1 MTMEGITYL
10 VNAQN
15 KTVAIQLDFEKYGEL
30 IEELLDVLE
39 AEAHK
44 DDETI
49 TLEDLKAELKQE
61 GKL

>member
-1 MTMEGITYL
+1 MEGITYL

-49 TLEDLKAELKQE
+49 TLAELKAELKQE